1 MGENTERAQ
10 VWQKQNASSE
20 QGRGGRSAIA
30 ALRIV
35 AVSCGLV
42 QLIKAGFVFEGGKA
56 VQQARYS
63 KDAGLKWD
71 AKFEQLKKC
80 ELPASRAQQ
89 VS

>member
-1 MGENTERAQ
+1 MTASRA
-10 VWQKQNASSE
+10 
-20 QGRGGRSAIA
+20 
-30 ALRIV
+30 V

-42 QLIKAGFVFEGGKA
+42 WLIKVGFVFEGGKA
-56 VQQARYS
+56 VGLARAN

-80 ELPASRAQQ
+80 ELPASRAPP